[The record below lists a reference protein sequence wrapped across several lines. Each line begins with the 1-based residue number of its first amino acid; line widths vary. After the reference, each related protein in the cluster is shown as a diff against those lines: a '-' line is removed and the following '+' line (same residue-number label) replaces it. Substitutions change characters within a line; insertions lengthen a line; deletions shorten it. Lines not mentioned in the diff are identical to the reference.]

1 MGYPIN
7 TIAYDFDI
15 ICTQLQNV
23 SYYTFKHYDLY
34 CFHCIMVTLSATSYN
49 IVETLLWVEFMRGD
63 MLFVYKNAI
72 YVTMEQ
78 LCLTTITIS
87 D

>member
-1 MGYPIN
+1 
-7 TIAYDFDI
+7 
-15 ICTQLQNV
+15 
-23 SYYTFKHYDLY
+23 
-34 CFHCIMVTLSATSYN
+34 MVTLSATSYN